1 LFLQLLE
8 DDVSSPTCKNVIRR
22 EGDLDFHLLSKMNY
36 LQKTRLPYEI
46 IMIN

>member
-1 LFLQLLE
+1 
-8 DDVSSPTCKNVIRR
+8 
-22 EGDLDFHLLSKMNY
+22 LDFHLLSKMNY